1 MFRHNIQT
9 ALVTGESHRAA
20 VLSLS
25 GNDHKLF
32 RWLSYN
38 TWNWY
43 KKNSIRDNVILSEVV
58 KCKNNIQN
66 VRFQRHQFQVKV
78 FGMIPFFLASQ
89 KLAFHFSC
97 GCFTD
102 IFIYGNWQQRRDRAR
117 TEVKGH
123 DCQSRLP
130 SHTIKL
136 SQRHLLQ
143 EHGKHLLQ
151 SINNLQPLGIEV
163 QTGELWITTMTE
175 GSIWSSMSGDSNL
188 YNSTCG
194 KCLLYFVRILTSLK
208 AKFNVYLADCRDR
221 SKCHW
226 VRKKSDWNI
235 YPSSDCLY
243 L

>member
-1 MFRHNIQT
+1 M
-9 ALVTGESHRAA
+9 
-20 VLSLS
+20 
-25 GNDHKLF
+25 
-32 RWLSYN
+32 
-38 TWNWY
+38 
-43 KKNSIRDNVILSEVV
+43 
-58 KCKNNIQN
+58 
-66 VRFQRHQFQVKV
+66 RFQRHQFQVKV

-163 QTGELWITTMTE
+163 QTGELWITTMTD

-194 KCLLYFVRILTSLK
+194 KCLLYFVCILTSLK
-208 AKFNVYLADCRDR
+208 AKFNVYLAEFRER

-226 VRKKSDWNI
+226 VRKKSHWNI

>member
-1 MFRHNIQT
+1 M
-9 ALVTGESHRAA
+9 
-20 VLSLS
+20 
-25 GNDHKLF
+25 
-32 RWLSYN
+32 
-38 TWNWY
+38 
-43 KKNSIRDNVILSEVV
+43 
-58 KCKNNIQN
+58 
-66 VRFQRHQFQVKV
+66 RFQRHQFQVKV

-97 GCFTD
+97 FTD

-117 TEVKGH
+117 TKVKGH

-163 QTGELWITTMTE
+163 QTGELWITTMTD

-188 YNSTCG
+188 YNSTWG
-194 KCLLYFVRILTSLK
+194 KCLLYFVCILTSLK
-208 AKFNVYLADCRDR
+208 GKVNVYLADCRNR

-226 VRKKSDWNI
+226 VRKKSEWNI

>member
-43 KKNSIRDNVILSEVV
+43 KKNSIRDNVILSEGV

-66 VRFQRHQFQVKV
+66 VRFHRHQFQVKV

-163 QTGELWITTMTE
+163 QTGELWITTMTD
-175 GSIWSSMSGDSNL
+175 GSMWSSMSSPEMITCIIPPVGSVCCTL
-188 YNSTCG
+188 FVSWLHLRQSSTC
-194 KCLLYFVRILTSLK
+194 I
-208 AKFNVYLADCRDR
+208 
-221 SKCHW
+221 
-226 VRKKSDWNI
+226 
-235 YPSSDCLY
+235 
-243 L
+243 